1 MEVQVQAPGATPAI
15 TATLHW
21 AAAYKSLTEL

>member
-1 MEVQVQAPGATPAI
+1 MEVQVQAPGATPV